1 MNCPNCGGLLD
12 LKNLHCEFCN
22 TNFTEAELF
31 PEKAK
36 AVHNEPDVNAEPER
50 KLTMTEQ
57 RQLEI
62 QKEKEYRKANPQP
75 DDYSDIR
82 NAAIGATVMGAFGI
96 FSGIRRFFRELK
108 RVVCF
113 ILLIALE
120 IGFGYLMISGKIQH
134 LFEGKL
140 ESFAAV
146 NGVILINALILGLI
160 CRIGRIRVCAPL
172 VGIVSLLAVVW
183 VYIYPLVATNFE
195 GVTAQYVAVL
205 AVVEM
210 VVLALSV
217 LFAHLIYRR

>member
-12 LKNLHCEFCN
+12 LKNLHCEYCN

-36 AVHNEPDVNAEPER
+36 AVHNGSEAEKSAAEPQR

-57 RQLEI
+57 RQLELA
-62 QKEKEYRKANPQP
+62 KEKAERKANPDP
-75 DDYSDIR
+75 GYSRDIATG
-82 NAAIGATVMGAFGI
+82 AAVMGIFGL

-120 IGFGYLMISGKIQH
+120 CGFGYVMISGAASH
-134 LFEGKL
+134 LLSDEIGN
-140 ESFAAV
+140 FALL
-146 NGVILINALILGLI
+146 NGIILANALIAGLI
-160 CRIGRIRVCAPL
+160 CRIGRIRVGTVL
-172 VGIVSLLAVVW
+172 VAIVNTLAVIW
-183 VYIYPLVATNFE
+183 TFIYPLIKVNFE
-195 GVTAQYVAVL
+195 GVTPQHVAIL

-210 VVLALSV
+210 VVIVLSV
-217 LFAHLIYRR
+217 VFAHLIYRR